1 MGTNGLTG
9 GFSETIK
16 SEAKEQNSRFLCML
30 LRALG
35 AILLG
40 NLSWGKGVKSSKTL
54 SKKADIPIQG
64 VMRGGEGTRFFDA
77 TSSFNKFWNTKI

>member
-1 MGTNGLTG
+1 MRTNGLTE
-9 GFSETIK
+9 GFSKTIK

-30 LRALG
+30 LVALG

-54 SKKADIPIQG
+54 SKKARQG
-64 VMRGGEGTRFFDA
+64 VMRGEGGTRSFDA

>member
-1 MGTNGLTG
+1 MGTNGLTE

-54 SKKADIPIQG
+54 SKKARQG
-64 VMRGGEGTRFFDA
+64 VMRGEGGTRSFDA

>member
-1 MGTNGLTG
+1 MGTNGLTE

-30 LRALG
+30 LGALG

-54 SKKADIPIQG
+54 SKKARQG
-64 VMRGGEGTRFFDA
+64 VMRGEGGTRSFDA

>member
-1 MGTNGLTG
+1 MGTNGLTE

-40 NLSWGKGVKSSKTL
+40 NLSWGKGAKSSKTL
-54 SKKADIPIQG
+54 SKKADIQG
-64 VMRGGEGTRFFDA
+64 VMRGGGGTRFFDA